1 MVGEPGN
8 KKSESQSTT
17 SGDFFEIS
25 SKKIESY
32 SIIAFFCLVA
42 AIFLVF
48 LGQKLVAA
56 SLVVAAIAVGTLVY
70 RRVSEVSR
78 ENSAILN
85 ELKQLT
91 GRQDELIT
99 NFSHHIREPLN
110 NIVIITE
117 MLVESGLQKKQ
128 MELLETFIASTN
140 NMVTIVN
147 ELSMHTTGIPHER
160 KAIKFNI
167 LSTIENT
174 FDLYRLKDQANLDFI
189 FNKKEINGTEYVG
202 DPILLKQIF
211 LDLFN
216 IIENHASEKAIT
228 VTINLRKTRETSTE
242 STIGFRIQVDKHIVL
257 IDDSKPETSIAA
269 KLITAG
275 RGVFDQESGPNHT
288 ILNIYLPFANPLP
301 EVKQRSVSTRMEELA
316 LKEKTHKNLKDL
328 KVLLVEDNLI
338 NQKITIL
345 TLSPLVGSIDT
356 ASNGKEAVDK
366 FGTSN
371 YDIILM
377 DVQMPVMSGLTAA
390 EKIRQL
396 ESSTNSHVP
405 IIAITA
411 NAMIGDKEKCLAVG
425 MDDYISKPFQP
436 AALLE
441 KIKKII

>member
-1 MVGEPGN
+1 MVDKPGN
-8 KKSESQSTT
+8 TKSDSQAGT

-25 SKKIESY
+25 GKKIETY
-32 SIIAFFCLVA
+32 SIIAFFCLVSVILM
-42 AIFLVF
+42 IFLD
-48 LGQKLVAA
+48 LKIVAA
-56 SLVVAAIAVGTLVY
+56 ALVVAAIAAGIVVY
-70 RRVSEVSR
+70 RKVSEVSK
-78 ENSAILN
+78 ENSAGMN
-85 ELKQLT
+85 ELKLMT

-110 NIVIITE
+110 NIVIITD
-117 MLVESGLQKKQ
+117 MLLESGLQKKQ

-160 KAIKFNI
+160 KAIRFN
-167 LSTIENT
+167 LVSTIENT
-174 FDLYRLKDQANLDFI
+174 FDLYRLKDKANLDFI
-189 FNKKEINGTEYVG
+189 FNKKEITGTEYIG
-202 DPILLKQIF
+202 DPILIKQIF

-216 IIENHASEKAIT
+216 IIEYHASEKAIT
-228 VTINLRKTRETSTE
+228 VTINLKKTRETSTE
-242 STIGFRIQVDKHIVL
+242 STLGFRIQVDKNIVL
-257 IDDSKPETSIAA
+257 IDDSKPETSLAA

-275 RGVFDQESGPNHT
+275 KGVFDLESGPNHT
-288 ILNIYLPFANPLP
+288 VLNVYLPFTNPTP
-301 EVKQRSVSTRMEELA
+301 EIKQRSVSSRMEELA
-316 LKEKTHKNLKDL
+316 KREKPHKNLKDI

-356 ASNGKEAVDK
+356 ASNGKEALDK

-371 YDIILM
+371 YDLILM

-396 ESSTNSHVP
+396 EATTNSHVP